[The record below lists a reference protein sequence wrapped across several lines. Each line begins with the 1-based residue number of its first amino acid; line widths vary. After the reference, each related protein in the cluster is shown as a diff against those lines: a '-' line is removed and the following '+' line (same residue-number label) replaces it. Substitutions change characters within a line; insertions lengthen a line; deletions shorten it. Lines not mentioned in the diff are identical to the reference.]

1 MEGIFL
7 HLNIYNVS
15 NPDSF
20 KYINKKMHKPE
31 NNKKKFLQPFLT
43 TVLRIRVIL
52 YGSGSRQQLIQ
63 YKDYLKG
70 G

>member
-31 NNKKKFLQPFLT
+31 NNNKKFLQPFLT
-43 TVLRIRVIL
+43 AVLRIRVIL
-52 YGSGSRQQLIQ
+52 MNFDPNLNFDGSES
-63 YKDYLKG
+63 
-70 G
+70 